1 MKIVTA
7 ANMIASR
14 AASTV
19 LLFGLIAGGLLSA
32 NSARAASAIYIAQNG
47 QGVADG
53 TSCANARAASWFNS
67 GSNWGS
73 GSSQI
78 SPGSTVY
85 LCGSISTS
93 LTFQGSGA
101 NGSPVTVDGTGATY
115 AGTFNTANRSW
126 WQVQN
131 VQWVNGYGQELIEI
145 VGGSNGVFR
154 RNSSDDFSGGDAV
167 FLAQYNGSVLPSAM
181 TISGNYIRTSAAD
194 LGNTQHDII
203 ATEGSTGITIEGN
216 HLEMRAGGTGNNA
229 HNDVIQTWQKGGT
242 SGGPPSNWTVRH
254 NRIVMNS
261 SATNDRSWTML
272 ENLSGTSYIY
282 GNLFLGIAGAS
293 EANGISINS
302 SAGGAVFHIY
312 GNTIVAKNSASNNVF
327 NLDGAGQ
334 AIMRNNIVH
343 TGSQTALTGS
353 MQVSRDHNIWL
364 GSNIPSCAG
373 RAGELCGVDPK
384 FVDYASNNFSL
395 QSSSPANGVGVAL
408 GSPYDKAF
416 PAGAAWP
423 SPTLSQR
430 SGNWSLGAFEGT
442 SAAPAPAALAPP
454 SNLRIVQ

>member
-1 MKIVTA
+1 MMRIAKTA
-7 ANMIASR
+7 NKMVSR
-14 AASTV
+14 ASSLAVLCGLTTV
-19 LLFGLIAGGLLSA
+19 GLLSA
-32 NSARAASAIYIAQNG
+32 NAASAASAIYLAQNA
-47 QGVADG
+47 QGASDG
-53 TSCANARAASWFNS
+53 TSCANARPASWFNS

-73 GSSQI
+73 GSTQI
-78 SPGSTVY
+78 TPGSTVY

-93 LTFQGSGA
+93 LTFQGSGVS
-101 NGSPVTVDGTGATY
+101 GSPITVDGTGATY

-131 VQWVNGYGQELIEI
+131 VQWVSGYGQELIYI
-145 VGGSNGVFR
+145 DGGSNGVFR

-181 TISGNYIRTSAAD
+181 TISGNYIRTTAAD

-203 ATEGSTGITIEGN
+203 ATEGSTGVMIEGN
-216 HLEMRAGGTGNNA
+216 HLEMRAGGTGSNA

-242 SGGPPSNWTVRH
+242 SGGPPSNWTIRY

-261 SATNDRSWTML
+261 AAANDRSWTML
-272 ENLSGTSYIY
+272 ENLSGTNYIY

-293 EANGISINS
+293 QANGICINS

-312 GNTIVAKNSASNNVF
+312 GNTIVAKNSASNNTF
-327 NLDGAGQ
+327 NLADAGQ
-334 AIMRNNIVH
+334 AIIRNNIIY
-343 TGSQTALTGS
+343 TGNQTALYGN
-353 MQVSRDHNIWL
+353 MQVSRDHNIWF
-364 GSNIPSCAG
+364 GSNIPSCA
-373 RAGELCGVDPK
+373 AGELCGVDPK
-384 FVDYASNNFSL
+384 FVDYSGNNFSL

-442 SAAPAPAALAPP
+442 SAAPAPTALAPP